1 MKDSKNQQSVYQD
14 KYPPKR
20 DHDTLFDKQ
29 DSPLHTSRQTPTKSV
44 NNRYINEQE
53 EKGTVARKEASN
65 STFLGQVCYHSES
78 RHNTIY
84 YLIS

>member
-1 MKDSKNQQSVYQD
+1 MKDSKNQQSLYQD

-29 DSPLHTSRQTPTKSV
+29 DSPLHTSRQTPAKSV

-53 EKGTVARKEASN
+53 EKRTAVRKEASN
-65 STFLGQVCYHSES
+65 STFLSQGCDHC
-78 RHNTIY
+78 
-84 YLIS
+84 